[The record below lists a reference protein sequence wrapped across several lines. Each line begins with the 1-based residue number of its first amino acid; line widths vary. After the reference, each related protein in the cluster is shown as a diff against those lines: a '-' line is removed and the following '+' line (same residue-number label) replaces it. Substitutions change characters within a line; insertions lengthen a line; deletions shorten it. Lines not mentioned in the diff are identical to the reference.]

1 MRIELLPLALLS
13 SFFYCFTEA
22 LVIPSFL
29 GPRGILKAR
38 GASHASSL
46 ISSSTTLFFKNA
58 TRSNFDVDRDSNPLT
73 QSDSSNSTAAAIKI
87 VKPFVEN
94 DDSASDL
101 NFAPFDDNCFPGRDE
116 NIRYAC
122 DPSVIFWRD
131 FQNQDEEPTVQQN
144 LRAMERI
151 ARKFNTG
158 ANRFSKASYFG
169 RNLGRTAYFIMNA
182 ILGDIAFQNSKRT
195 DETERITSS
204 PQKGYLPMGMD
215 GVIATR
221 LLLEAFLCHEQEYF
235 GWIAKGVYR
244 EPWDMNTLN
253 HRQVNP
259 IYAMTQT
266 GRFIREAVGT
276 LGRRAR
282 AKEEDKQ
289 VRFFKSHPGTKEHIS
304 KLYPDY
310 YQTAFH
316 YQGEG
321 WMSTESANVY
331 ETSTETLFLGR
342 QDSMQRTSLPP
353 IVELSKQFASTNT
366 KGKIANRPMR
376 VLEIACGT
384 GRFMTFVR
392 DSLPLDTEYTAL
404 DLSPFYLEKSFDND
418 EYWRKMRARKD
429 NTSISPATLVQA
441 QAEALPFA
449 DNSFDAVVCV
459 YLFHEIPRF
468 IRAKAAAEMA
478 RVVAPGG
485 TVVLTDSVQ
494 KGDRPSIDEGLPH
507 FSKMNE
513 PFYIDFINDDLG
525 AHFEKEGL
533 IPKTKIIRSTTKSL
547 SFSKPGELSP

>member
-1 MRIELLPLALLS
+1 
-13 SFFYCFTEA
+13 
-22 LVIPSFL
+22 
-29 GPRGILKAR
+29 
-38 GASHASSL
+38 
-46 ISSSTTLFFKNA
+46 
-58 TRSNFDVDRDSNPLT
+58 
-73 QSDSSNSTAAAIKI
+73 
-87 VKPFVEN
+87 
-94 DDSASDL
+94 
-101 NFAPFDDNCFPGRDE
+101 
-116 NIRYAC
+116 
-122 DPSVIFWRD
+122 
-131 FQNQDEEPTVQQN
+131 
-144 LRAMERI
+144 
-151 ARKFNTG
+151 
-158 ANRFSKASYFG
+158 
-169 RNLGRTAYFIMNA
+169 
-182 ILGDIAFQNSKRT
+182 
-195 DETERITSS
+195 
-204 PQKGYLPMGMD
+204 
-215 GVIATR
+215 
-221 LLLEAFLCHEQEYF
+221 
-235 GWIAKGVYR
+235 
-244 EPWDMNTLN
+244 
-253 HRQVNP
+253 
-259 IYAMTQT
+259 
-266 GRFIREAVGT
+266 
-276 LGRRAR
+276 
-282 AKEEDKQ
+282 
-289 VRFFKSHPGTKEHIS
+289 
-304 KLYPDY
+304 
-310 YQTAFH
+310 
-316 YQGEG
+316 
-321 WMSTESANVY
+321 
-331 ETSTETLFLGR
+331 
-342 QDSMQRTSLPP
+342 
-353 IVELSKQFASTNT
+353 
-366 KGKIANRPMR
+366 MR